1 MVEALPYSETVTV
14 LSDITAMPRVALYYE
29 TVGWIVKA
37 GFQSEQLVE
46 EHQVLIQQDI
56 SEEKA
61 LLSAA
66 ESSLELAI
74 SIYERNKVS
83 L

>member
-1 MVEALPYSETVTV
+1 
-14 LSDITAMPRVALYYE
+14 MPRVALYYE

>member
-1 MVEALPYSETVTV
+1 VLPYSETVTV

-37 GFQSEQLVE
+37 GFQSGQLVA

-56 SEEKA
+56 SE
-61 LLSAA
+61 
-66 ESSLELAI
+66 
-74 SIYERNKVS
+74 
-83 L
+83 

>member
-1 MVEALPYSETVTV
+1 
-14 LSDITAMPRVALYYE
+14 MPRVALYYE

-46 EHQVLIQQDI
+46 ENQVLIQQDI

-74 SIYERNKVS
+74 SIYKRNKVS

>member
-1 MVEALPYSETVTV
+1 MTV

-29 TVGWIVKA
+29 TVDWIVKA

-56 SEEKA
+56 SEEKV

-74 SIYERNKVS
+74 SIYKRNKVS

>member
-1 MVEALPYSETVTV
+1 MTV

-37 GFQSEQLVE
+37 GFQSGQLVA

-61 LLSAA
+61 LLNAA

-74 SIYERNKVS
+74 SIYKRNKVS